1 MQFYMPVKVYEEEN
15 CVINHKKELA
25 QCGKKALI
33 MTGKH
38 SAKKNGALAD
48 VCTALEAEGISWI
61 LFDEVEENPS
71 VETVM
76 RARET
81 GWSGQADFVI
91 GIGGGSAMDAAK
103 AAALMMRHGEKDA
116 SYLYEKGEDSAS
128 LPVVAVPSTCG
139 TGSEVTAVSVLTRR
153 DKGTKGS
160 IPHRIFPALAL
171 LDAKYLEAAPKTV
184 LCNTAVDAFA
194 HLAESYINSNATA
207 YSRMCVAAGLQMW
220 KKTRD
225 VLAGNRE
232 PEKEDYR
239 NLLNASMMAGMAICH
254 TGTSLPHGLSYPLT
268 CELNLPHGVAVGY
281 FLGGYL
287 READEAD
294 SRYVLETAGFS
305 SVDEFERFFDK
316 VCHYGEIPESLLQRT
331 MEDIL
336 KNEAKLKN
344 CPYPADEKVLRRIAK
359 ISSL

>member
-15 CVINHKKELA
+15 CVENHKKELA

-33 MTGKH
+33 MTGKQ

-48 VCTALEAEGISWI
+48 VRTALEEEGISWI

-71 VETVM
+71 VDTVM
-76 RARET
+76 KAREA
-81 GWSGQADFVI
+81 GLRGQADFVV

-103 AAALMMRHGEKDA
+103 AAALMICHREKDA
-116 SYLYEKGEDSAS
+116 AYLYEKGADSAAF
-128 LPVVAVPSTCG
+128 PVVAIPTTCG

-153 DKGTKGS
+153 DRGTKGS
-160 IPHRIFPALAL
+160 IPHRIFPSLAL
-171 LDAKYLEAAPKTV
+171 LDAKYLQAAPESV

-194 HLAESYINSNATA
+194 HLAESYINTNATDF
-207 YSRMCVAAGLQMW
+207 SRMCVAAGLQMW
-220 KKTRD
+220 KKSRD
-225 VLAGNRE
+225 VLTGERQ

-305 SVDEFERFFDK
+305 DAEEFEAFFEK
-316 VCHYGEIPESLLQRT
+316 ICRCGEIPESLLRKT
-331 MEDIL
+331 TEELL

-344 CPYPADEKVLRRIAK
+344 CPYSVDEKVLKRIAK
-359 ISSL
+359 IN

>member
-15 CVINHKKELA
+15 CVENHKKELA

-33 MTGKH
+33 MTGKQ

-48 VCTALEAEGISWI
+48 VQTALEEEGISWI

-71 VETVM
+71 VDTVM
-76 RARET
+76 KARDT
-81 GWSGQADFVI
+81 GLCGQADFVV

-103 AAALMMRHGEKDA
+103 AAALMMHHREKSA
-116 SYLYEKGEDSAS
+116 GYLYEKGADSAA
-128 LPVVAVPSTCG
+128 LPVVAIPTTCG

-153 DKGTKGS
+153 DRGTKGS
-160 IPHRIFPALAL
+160 IPHKIFPALAL
-171 LDAKYLEAAPKTV
+171 LDAKYLQAAPMPV

-194 HLAESYINSNATA
+194 HLAESYINTNATD
-207 YSRMCVAAGLQMW
+207 YSRMCAAAGLRMW
-220 KKTRD
+220 KKSRE
-225 VLAGNRE
+225 VLTGERQ

-239 NLLNASMMAGMAICH
+239 SLLNASMMAGMAICH

-305 SVDEFERFFDK
+305 SAEEFEEFFGK
-316 VCHYGEIPESLLQRT
+316 VCCCGKIPETLLKRT
-331 MEDIL
+331 VEELL

-344 CPYPADEKVLRRIAK
+344 CPYPADEKVLKRIAK
-359 ISSL
+359 IS

>member
-15 CVINHKKELA
+15 CVENHAKELA
-25 QCGKKALI
+25 KCGKTALI

-38 SAKKNGALAD
+38 SARKNGALAD
-48 VCTALEAEGISWI
+48 VQNALEAEGVYWI

-71 VETVM
+71 VDTVM
-76 RARET
+76 KAREA
-81 GWSGQADFVI
+81 GLCGQADFVI

-103 AAALMMRHGEKDA
+103 AAALMMRHREGGAD
-116 SYLYEKGEDSAS
+116 YLYEKGADSAA
-128 LPVVAVPSTCG
+128 LPVAAVPTTCG

-160 IPHRIFPALAL
+160 IPHRIFPTLAL
-171 LDAKYLEAAPKTV
+171 LDAKYLASAPRSV

-194 HLAESYINSNATA
+194 HLAESYTNTNATD
-207 YSRMCVAAGLQMW
+207 YSRMCAAAGLQMW
-220 KKTRD
+220 KKSRE
-225 VLAGNRE
+225 VLTGKRK
-232 PEKEDYR
+232 PEREDYR
-239 NLLNASMMAGMAICH
+239 NLLNASTMAGMAICH

-287 READEAD
+287 REAEEAD
-294 SRYVLETAGFS
+294 RRCVLETAGFC
-305 SVDEFERFFDK
+305 SVEEFEVFFRK
-316 VCHYGEIPESLLQRT
+316 VCRCGEIPESLLERT
-331 MEDIL
+331 VGDLL

-344 CPYPADEKVLRRIAK
+344 CPYRVDEKVLKRIAGLK
-359 ISSL
+359 A